1 MGWKANIL
9 NVFWV
14 DLVWKSLIIDIFFM
28 IWLQLFLF
36 ISRDKHITLQNP
48 HSFALSQK
56 TF

>member
-9 NVFWV
+9 NVFGV